1 MTKQKDDDDN
11 VFISQLYLVVAL
23 RYSPPPP
30 KGEPMAKVQPVP
42 RTMGG
47 HDDDDYYYYHD
58 WDKCTTGITGLW
70 QPSVHSDVAF

>member
-1 MTKQKDDDDN
+1 MSINQSDCDNDRGVQRLSVGWVTKQKDDN

-47 HDDDDYYYYHD
+47 H
-58 WDKCTTGITGLW
+58 T
-70 QPSVHSDVAF
+70 